1 MWPSTVSRVTTRL
14 CPGDAT
20 VGPDPHWR
28 MPEQLALAT
37 EADDG
42 CERQREY
49 DQRAIIPHA
58 MATDIFDFT
67 DVQFF

>member
-1 MWPSTVSRVTTRL
+1 
-14 CPGDAT
+14 
-20 VGPDPHWR
+20 